1 MIFCHTNDYH
11 NDLKPCLHFNL
22 AVACNEFFY
31 WLAFHSISCNRPS
44 HVQTQQ
50 KGVLELAIHGHA
62 TSSEE
67 SLPVLLAFFGFSNV
81 SAVCFLEI
89 VSVLNCPKV
98 KFLIRIFTH
107 VSVKL
112 KAWTR
117 FSYLAL
123 SWVFHPQP
131 RITGEKPLSRNQLKM
146 AWYWIRS
153 NFWSLPVA

>member
-1 MIFCHTNDYH
+1 MHYIENHAS
-11 NDLKPCLHFNL
+11 FNL
-22 AVACNEFFY
+22 GLMCNEVFF
-31 WLAFHSISCNRPS
+31 WLAFDSVSYNRPS

-50 KGVLELAIHGHA
+50 KGVLELVIHGHA

-67 SLPVLLAFFGFSNV
+67 SLPVMLAFFGSSNV

-112 KAWTR
+112 KA
-117 FSYLAL
+117 
-123 SWVFHPQP
+123 
-131 RITGEKPLSRNQLKM
+131 
-146 AWYWIRS
+146 
-153 NFWSLPVA
+153 